1 MRLVEVAR
9 RGDPAGLLQSI
20 DWPASGVSAL
30 VRALWQIDPADR
42 PRLATRGLDNLLTE
56 GSTAPMPL
64 GSLALF
70 LTQNFQ
76 IRPAT
81 MVEMDLIR
89 AALQTPGLPP
99 EVTVQQAGQIR
110 DLAYRTAA
118 LDEIWVLESDDGHL
132 AALAAGPALNG
143 VAVVRRLPGFK
154 GTTER
159 TTQGGSGQA
168 LA

>member
-1 MRLVEVAR
+1 
-9 RGDPAGLLQSI
+9 
-20 DWPASGVSAL
+20 
-30 VRALWQIDPADR
+30 
-42 PRLATRGLDNLLTE
+42 
-56 GSTAPMPL
+56 
-64 GSLALF
+64 
-70 LTQNFQ
+70 
-76 IRPAT
+76 

-143 VAVVRRLPGFK
+143 VAVVRRLQ
-154 GTTER
+154 E
-159 TTQGGSGQA
+159 
-168 LA
+168 L